1 MWDALLFKQQPGA
14 IMAFAGEP
22 AFGDLDGDGCLDAT
36 LPLHFV
42 FPISGGPPGVPKYE
56 LRAVSLR
63 DGKPLWR
70 RPGAPGVVNRFDFGV
85 GDLDGD
91 GQAEVVLSNVLPG
104 PFRQRGRGFIELTAL
119 EGNDGSTAL
128 DVARRLCDRHR
139 ERDSTFCP
147 G

>member
-1 MWDALLFKQQPGA
+1 MGFSSVGYCRIVRTDACVCEPGKPPDLIVVYELPGGKVQLRLARLSGGDGGFVWDALLFKQQPGA

-42 FPISGGPPGVPKYE
+42 FPISGGPPGAPKYE

-85 GDLDGD
+85 GNRELLPVDL
-91 GQAEVVLSNVLPG
+91 
-104 PFRQRGRGFIELTAL
+104 
-119 EGNDGSTAL
+119 
-128 DVARRLCDRHR
+128 
-139 ERDSTFCP
+139 
-147 G
+147 